1 MNKRLKT
8 TLAGLLALGIGN
20 YATIANADENASL
33 PEKAVKYRQGA
44 YFVIAWN
51 FGAIGAMVKGEM
63 PFDAKVLAEKA
74 DRVNVMTK
82 MLIEGFEVKGS
93 EKGYHTEAKPSV
105 WKDWEKFKEGQ
116 TKFQEATAK
125 LAEVA
130 KTAASAEDVK
140 AQFQDTA
147 KLCKDCHENFKED

>member
-1 MNKRLKT
+1 M
-8 TLAGLLALGIGN
+8 
-20 YATIANADENASL
+20 IAQAAEEGPSL

-74 DRVNVMTK
+74 ERVNMMTK

-93 EKGYHTEAKPSV
+93 EKGHHTEAKPAV

-140 AQFQDTA
+140 VQFQEVA
-147 KLCKDCHENFKED
+147 KMCKDCHENFKED